1 MSTGSALL
9 VGALVVLVCAVV
21 VAGVVRRRGRDG
33 DIGDRRR
40 DSREPRIPRQQRAPR
55 EPRDPRDPPPDGP
68 PPQPGPPPQEQLP
81 P

>member
-1 MSTGSALL
+1 VSTGYALL
-9 VGALVVLVCAVV
+9 VGALVVLVCAAVV
-21 VAGVVRRRGRDG
+21 LGVRRRGRGG

>member
-1 MSTGSALL
+1 VSTGSALL
-9 VGALVVLVCAVV
+9 VGALVVLVCAAVV
-21 VAGVVRRRGRDG
+21 VGVVRRRGHRGRDE

-40 DSREPRIPRQQRAPR
+40 GSREPRIPRQQRARR
-55 EPRDPRDPPPDGP
+55 EPRDPPPDGP